1 MTRRPRKC
9 VHIGKG
15 RRRTEREAST
25 RYLELIIPRCR
36 DLGEENVDQ
45 ASSLRKIVRNKAE
58 SLQRQGA
65 ELSGATS
72 APNTCPRVIAVTSG
86 KGGVGKTNVVGN
98 LALTMADMGRKVL
111 ILDADLGLANIDIIL
126 GVHPHFNI
134 GHVLSGEKELKDII
148 VEGPS
153 GVRIIPAG
161 SGFVNL
167 THLTDGQKLSLLSEF
182 EAFEDDFDYFLIDT
196 GAGISTNVTYFN
208 LAADEC
214 IIIVTPEPTS
224 VTDAY
229 AMIKVMST
237 QHGEKHFKLLLNMV
251 RDESE
256 AKAVFLNLI
265 QAADRFLSG
274 VVLEYCGYLPRDE
287 KVPAAVRQ
295 QKPFVALY
303 PQAPSS
309 RKIRRLARQLEENP
323 RRFDANGNIKFFVKR
338 YMELRG

>member
-1 MTRRPRKC
+1 M
-9 VHIGKG
+9 
-15 RRRTEREAST
+15 A
-25 RYLELIIPRCR
+25 
-36 DLGEENVDQ
+36 DQ
-45 ASSLRKIVRNKAE
+45 ASSLRKIVRNKTE
-58 SLQRQGA
+58 REQRQGA
-65 ELSGATS
+65 GLAGAPGS
-72 APNTCPRVIAVTSG
+72 YPRVIAVTSG

-98 LALTMADMGRKVL
+98 LAVSMANMGKKVL
-111 ILDADLGLANIDIIL
+111 IMDADLGLANIDIIY
-126 GVHPHFNI
+126 GMHPRYNI
-134 GHVLSGEKELKDII
+134 SDVLSGERELKEII

-196 GAGISTNVTYFN
+196 GAGISDNVTYFN
-208 LAADEC
+208 LAANEC
-214 IIIVTPEPTS
+214 IIVVSPEPTS
-224 VTDAY
+224 ITDAY

-274 VVLEYCGYLPRDE
+274 VSLEYCGYLPRDE

-295 QKPFVALY
+295 RKPFVTLY
-303 PQAPSS
+303 RKRPPADRFSGLSGNWRRCRVDLTATEISS
-309 RKIRRLARQLEENP
+309 FL
-323 RRFDANGNIKFFVKR
+323 
-338 YMELRG
+338 

>member
-1 MTRRPRKC
+1 M
-9 VHIGKG
+9 
-15 RRRTEREAST
+15 
-25 RYLELIIPRCR
+25 
-36 DLGEENVDQ
+36 VDQ
-45 ASSLRKIVRNKAE
+45 ASSLRKIVRNKTE
-58 SLQRQGA
+58 LEQRQGVA
-65 ELSGATS
+65 LSGA
-72 APNTCPRVIAVTSG
+72 AGAHPRVIAVTSG

-98 LALTMADMGRKVL
+98 LAVSMADMGKKVL
-111 ILDADLGLANIDIIL
+111 IMDADLGLANIDIIY
-126 GVHPHFNI
+126 GVHPHYNI
-134 GHVLSGEKELKDII
+134 GHVLSGERELKEII

-196 GAGISTNVTYFN
+196 GAGISDNVTYFN

-214 IIIVTPEPTS
+214 IVVVSPEPTS

-229 AMIKVMST
+229 AMIKIMST
-237 QHGEKHFKLLLNMV
+237 QHGEKHFKLLMNMV
-251 RDESE
+251 RDENE
-256 AKAVFLNLI
+256 AKAVFLNLL
-265 QAADRFLSG
+265 QATDRFLSG
-274 VVLEYCGYLPRDE
+274 VSLEYCGYLPRDE

-295 QKPFVALY
+295 RKPFVTLY
-303 PQAPSS
+303 PKAAAS
-309 RKIRRLARQLEENP
+309 RQICRIARQLEESP